1 MNSKVMN
8 KKLKLMFPEHREL
21 MCTLKQE
28 DPHFAKLLTDH
39 DQLDREISQ
48 LELDPIN
55 HIHADIELL
64 KRKKSRIQKRSATH
78 L

>member
-1 MNSKVMN
+1 MYFKT
-8 KKLKLMFPEHREL
+8 K
-21 MCTLKQE
+21 

-64 KRKKSRIQKRSATH
+64 KRKKLKLKDQLYLILQKAAQMNPQTE
-78 L
+78 